1 MPIEYL
7 ILGIRKFTNGY
18 VFTLGRAAIYGNPLK
33 KTYIIRF
40 MMESKFIAL
49 NKDG

>member
-7 ILGIRKFTNGY
+7 ILGIRKSTNGY
-18 VFTLGRAAIYGNPLK
+18 VFTLSRAAIYGNSLK
-33 KTYIIRF
+33 KTYITRF
-40 MMESKFIAL
+40 MMESKFIVL